1 MLTLTEHEA
10 RVLGCLME
18 KAVTTPDQYP
28 LTLNALTNACNQK
41 SSRDPVLNLTAD
53 QVATVADNLAAR
65 HLVTID
71 DNFRSR
77 VKKYS
82 QRLCGTPFSE
92 IDISTEQQALICLL
106 LLRGP
111 QTPGELRT
119 RSSRLAEFGDNEA
132 VREQL
137 EQMMSRDGDPLVYRL
152 PKTPGR
158 QDHEYGHCFYGAQAS
173 APAVAAPVQ
182 QPTTTV
188 REQVVPAAHSAG
200 PDLEQRVQTLE
211 AALAAVTLR
220 LEALEQ
226 TRGAD

>member
-1 MLTLTEHEA
+1 MLSLSEHEA

-28 LTLNALTNACNQK
+28 LSLNSLTNACNQK
-41 SSRDPVLNLTAD
+41 SSRDPVYDLSTD
-53 QVATVADNLAAR
+53 EVSTVADNLAAR

-92 IDISTEQQALICLL
+92 LDVEPSQQALLCVL

-119 RSSRLAEFGDNEA
+119 RSARLAEFADNEA
-132 VREQL
+132 VRAEL
-137 EQMMSRDGDPLVYRL
+137 ERLMDRDGDPLVYRL
-152 PKTPGR
+152 PKSPGR
-158 QDHEYGHCFYGAQAS
+158 QDHEYAHVFFGAQES
-173 APAVAAPVQ
+173 APQEAAAPARAPSVAAPARD
-182 QPTTTV
+182 P
-188 REQVVPAAHSAG
+188 G
-200 PDLEQRVQTLE
+200 LEQRVQDLE
-211 AALAAVTLR
+211 ATVADLTRRLAA
-220 LEALEQ
+220 LESH
-226 TRGAD
+226 

>member
-1 MLTLTEHEA
+1 
-10 RVLGCLME
+10 ME

-41 SSRDPVLNLTAD
+41 SSRDPVLALSSGEVER
-53 QVATVADNLAAR
+53 VAENLAAR
-65 HLVTID
+65 HLVSID

-92 IDISTEQQALICLL
+92 FDLNPQQQALICLL
-106 LLRGP
+106 LLRGA

-119 RSSRLAEFGDNEA
+119 RSARLADFADNDA

-137 EQMMSRDGDPLVYRL
+137 EALMQRDGDPLVYRL

-158 QDHEYGHCFYGAQAS
+158 QDHEYAHSFFGEAVS
-173 APAVAAPVQ
+173 APNEVGPVNASSSPAAAPNVVSSTAPTSASTAQRLADLERAVAEL
-182 QPTTTV
+182 T
-188 REQVVPAAHSAG
+188 R
-200 PDLEQRVQTLE
+200 
-211 AALAAVTLR
+211 R
-220 LEALEQ
+220 LDALE
-226 TRGAD
+226 GG